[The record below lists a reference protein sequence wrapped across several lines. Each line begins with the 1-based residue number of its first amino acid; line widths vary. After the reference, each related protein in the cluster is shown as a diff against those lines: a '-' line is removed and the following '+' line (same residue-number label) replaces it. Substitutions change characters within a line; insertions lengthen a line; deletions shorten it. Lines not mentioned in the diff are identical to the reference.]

1 MFLILYTIYI
11 TPYQPPLIRPPPPQ
25 KKQNQQ
31 VRIRPDTNFELS
43 GFYRSGSAYC
53 TQCEAEGFRRITYY
67 LDRPD
72 VMARFQVRIEADKAK
87 LPLLLSNGNRRET
100 GELPGGRHFAVWED
114 PFPKPAYLFAVVAGD
129 LGSITDSYTTASGRK
144 VCVCI

>member
-1 MFLILYTIYI
+1 M
-11 TPYQPPLIRPPPPQ
+11 
-25 KKQNQQ
+25 
-31 VRIRPDTNFELS
+31 RIRPDTNFELS

-72 VMARFQVRIEADKAK
+72 VMARFRVRIEADRAK
-87 LPLLLSNGNRRET
+87 LPLLLSNGNRLEA
-100 GELPGGRHFAVWED
+100 GELPGGRHYAVWED

-129 LGSITDSYTTASGRK
+129 LGSVTDTYTTASGRK
-144 VCVCI
+144 VRSGGDGGWMEGRVVCCWCGEVKQADCLVA